1 MEYESWEELEDEVEI
16 TTGAAD
22 CWTCLIDSGV

>member
-1 MEYESWEELEDEVEI
+1 MNYESWEELENEVEV

-22 CWTCLIDSGV
+22 AWTCLIDSGA